1 MTCLVSRLP
10 IADIFQ
16 TKRRRRR
23 RREAERYNETS
34 SEEEDYDFWADEY
47 DDYDLTPVISIK
59 PRIDFAKYSKKED
72 SSDSGTEDS
81 LPRDIFCDLVNTLNT
96 KCGMSSLLEM
106 WRYEEDIIKTT
117 TEEEILEA
125 VNNLTHSPW
134 YGYEA
139 NYTK

>member
-1 MTCLVSRLP
+1 MTRLVSRLP

-23 RREAERYNETS
+23 EAERYNETS
-34 SEEEDYDFWADEY
+34 GEEDYYDFWADEY

-59 PRIDFAKYSKKED
+59 PRIDFAKYSKKTD
-72 SSDSGTEDS
+72 SSDSGREDS